1 MSISDKYNR
10 VRPYIKHGS
19 LVLFRGKGIMAKII
33 QNCDNSYWNHI
44 GVVIEV
50 NGALFIVD
58 SNASGVQA
66 DRLSWRV
73 SKYEG
78 GDIGFIIPDIE
89 DVTKNYY
96 LSQLLQR
103 SDKKWIKYDFFNGGK
118 ELANR
123 KWNLNLKVNTSENR
137 DICSDFVSDYAINT
151 GVVDKESF
159 KKLRVAFPQDYERFI
174 NLENCFLLNK
184 I

>member
-1 MSISDKYNR
+1 MEPIIQKYER
-10 VRPYIKHGS
+10 LRPSVKHGS
-19 LVLFRGKGIMAKII
+19 LALFRGTGAMAHII
-33 QNCDNSYWNHI
+33 QNCDKSYWNHI

-58 SNASGVQA
+58 ANANGVQA

-78 GDIGFIIPDIE
+78 GDIGFITPTISE
-89 DVTKNYY
+89 TTKNYY
-96 LSQLLQR
+96 LSKLLQR
-103 SDKKWIKYDFFNGGK
+103 SDKKWIKYDFWNGGK

-137 DICSDFVSDYAINT
+137 DICSDFVSNYAVDT
-151 GVVDKESF
+151 GLVF
-159 KKLRVAFPQDYERFI
+159 KAEFDKLRVAFPQDYERYFNANNGI
-174 NLENCFLLNK
+174 LFK
-184 I
+184 